1 MKGKHFHAIA
11 TKLWTE
17 VILKK
22 LLNVLY
28 VTTPESYLSLDG
40 ENIVISAERSEKFRI
55 PVHNI
60 ESIVCFGYL
69 GASPA
74 LMGFCAEKG
83 VGLCFLSP
91 YGKFLARVS
100 GGVQGN
106 VLLRK
111 KQIFVS
117 ENEKDSVSI
126 AINCITGKLINSRV
140 VIERGIRDHA
150 EQVNVTLL
158 EEASVYLKDSTVRM
172 QGCKSLEE
180 VRGYEGDCAKKYFGV
195 FDELILHQKGCFFM
209 NDRNKRPPTD
219 NLNALLSFL
228 YTLLAHD
235 IQSALETVGLD
246 PYVGFL
252 HRDRPGRASL
262 ALDIMEE
269 FRAFLVDRLVLSLIN
284 RKQITDKGFTT
295 KESGGVMMDNDT
307 RKEVLVAWQK
317 RKQEELTHPF
327 LNEKISIGLLPYVQ
341 AMLLARYLRGD
352 LDAYPP
358 FLWK

>member
-1 MKGKHFHAIA
+1 M
-11 TKLWTE
+11 
-17 VILKK
+17 KK

-40 ENIVISAERSEKFRI
+40 ENIVILVESSPKFRI

-83 VGLCFLSP
+83 VGLCFVSA

-100 GGVQGN
+100 GGVHGN

-111 KQIFVS
+111 KHFRVADNENDCVS
-117 ENEKDSVSI
+117 M
-126 AINCITGKLINSRV
+126 ALNCITGKLVNSRV

-150 EQVNVTLL
+150 DKVDVEALQKASDYIKNSTNRLQSCKTLD
-158 EEASVYLKDSTVRM
+158 EI
-172 QGCKSLEE
+172 
-180 VRGYEGDCAKKYFGV
+180 RGVEGDCAKIYFSV
-195 FDELILHQKGCFFM
+195 FDELILQQKDDFFM
-209 NDRNKRPPTD
+209 NNRNKRPPTD
-219 NLNALLSFL
+219 NLNAMLSFL

-235 IQSALETVGLD
+235 IQSALESVGLD

-269 FRAFLVDRLVLSLIN
+269 FRAFFVDRMVLSLIN
-284 RKQITDKGFTT
+284 RKQITAKGFTT
-295 KESGGVMMDNDT
+295 KESGGVMMDSDT
-307 RKEVLVAWQK
+307 RKEVLTAWQK
-317 RKQEELTHPF
+317 RKQEEITHPF
-327 LNEKISIGLLPYVQ
+327 LNEKINIGLLPYVQ
-341 AMLLARYLRGD
+341 SLLLARYLRGD
-352 LDAYPP
+352 LEAYPP